1 MAFLQTQ
8 RQRAA
13 ALVAALGIAIGIA
26 LTPFASGLLG
36 IAVLYVIC
44 APAHRRLSQRIP
56 PRVSA
61 LLVLLVALLL
71 VLLPLAVVVGI
82 VVSEAPN
89 TIALLQQNAVMGRLE
104 TLRVGGVDVGAQ
116 LAQAGGTVVGWL
128 SAQALAFFG
137 SAARGMLS
145 LVIAFFGLYY
155 LLLYP
160 GAVWNGV
167 RDFLPFSDAAAD
179 HLRDRF
185 RSVTAATRGGTLFT
199 AIVQGV
205 LVGLGFWITGLPSA
219 SFWGVITAMVSVLPM
234 LGSALV
240 WVPGAVVLI
249 VSEKW
254 GMAILLAAIG
264 FFAANIDNIIRL
276 IVFKRVSNIH
286 PMATLI
292 GAFAGL
298 KYFGLLGVLL
308 GPLAIAY
315 FFEMLKMYR
324 MDYVVAADVGPGAAM
339 IPAVEPEPAMA
350 LQPAD
355 RHPADVHPADV
366 HPAGE
371 ADSERTPPPLA

>member
-13 ALVAALGIAIGIA
+13 ALVVTLGIAIGLA
-26 LTPFASGLLG
+26 LVPFASGLLG

-44 APAHRRLSQRIP
+44 APAHRRLSRTLP
-56 PRVSA
+56 PRASA
-61 LLVLLVALLL
+61 LLVLAVALVL

-82 VVSEAPN
+82 VVSEAPA
-89 TIALLQQNAVMGRLE
+89 TISALQASAVLGRLE

-128 SAQALAFFG
+128 SQQALSFFG
-137 SAARGMLS
+137 SAARGTLS

-160 GAVWNGV
+160 RAVWDGV
-167 RDFLPFSDAAAD
+167 RDFLPFSDASAD
-179 HLRDRF
+179 QLRDRF
-185 RSVTAATRGGTLFT
+185 HSVTEATLVGTAFTAVVQGTL
-199 AIVQGV
+199 
-205 LVGLGFWITGLPSA
+205 VGTGFWAVGLPSA
-219 SFWGVITAMVSVLPM
+219 AFWGVITGLVSVLPM

-240 WVPGAVVLI
+240 WVPGVIVLAMG
-249 VSEKW
+249 EHW
-254 GMAILLAAIG
+254 GAAIVIACIG
-264 FFAANIDNIIRL
+264 LFAANVDNIIRL
-276 IVFKRVSNIH
+276 VVFKKVSNIH

-315 FFEMLKMYR
+315 FFEMLKLYR
-324 MDYVVAADVGPGAAM
+324 QDYVTGAAPADRPRVVAADARDP
-339 IPAVEPEPAMA
+339 VEPAESG
-350 LQPAD
+350 
-355 RHPADVHPADV
+355 V
-366 HPAGE
+366 G
-371 ADSERTPPPLA
+371 